1 MAHQSQKI
9 HAKRGVDACTHTHE
23 ENIGRLHSAAHLS
36 GKKKHTGRFELTAAT
51 YLGGR
56 PARVNWAPKG

>member
-1 MAHQSQKI
+1 MAHQSQKEGLM
-9 HAKRGVDACTHTHE
+9 HAHTHE

-36 GKKKHTGRFELTAAT
+36 GKKHTGRFELTAAT
-51 YLGGR
+51 HLGGR